1 MAFPVFRVVDE
12 LVPAAEAE
20 GPAVAEV
27 AVGGEGAEPADGQAS
42 LAKMAPAGALAA
54 GDGEREN
61 FHRSAL
67 APPANVTDCCIVVTR
82 SAAALRAATHST
94 EAVAELQEAAPP
106 GNEMSGQSRDEGA
119 LPETR

>member
-1 MAFPVFRVVDE
+1 MAFPVFRVVDA

-42 LAKMAPAGALAA
+42 LAKTAPAGALAA

-67 APPANVTDCCIVVTR
+67 APPATCGTAEPGARPPRTHR
-82 SAAALRAATHST
+82 SQPQITT
-94 EAVAELQEAAPP
+94 
-106 GNEMSGQSRDEGA
+106 
-119 LPETR
+119 LPCPWGPRGH